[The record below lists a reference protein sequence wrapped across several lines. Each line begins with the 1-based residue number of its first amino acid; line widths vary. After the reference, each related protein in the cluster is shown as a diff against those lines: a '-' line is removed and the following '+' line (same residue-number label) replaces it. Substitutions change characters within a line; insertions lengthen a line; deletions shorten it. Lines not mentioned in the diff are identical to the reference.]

1 MPRSAMQAMID
12 AVPDRLMNELRSD
25 ALKPNPMTL
34 SGGVT
39 KPTATESPKSIGKK
53 GWIGERPLSPPPG
66 IAIMDRMMDEQDR
79 IDRAE
84 LALRLAKAELGKG
97 EG

>member
-1 MPRSAMQAMID
+1 
-12 AVPDRLMNELRSD
+12 
-25 ALKPNPMTL
+25 
-34 SGGVT
+34 
-39 KPTATESPKSIGKK
+39 
-53 GWIGERPLSPPPG
+53 
-66 IAIMDRMMDEQDR
+66 MDRMMDEQDR